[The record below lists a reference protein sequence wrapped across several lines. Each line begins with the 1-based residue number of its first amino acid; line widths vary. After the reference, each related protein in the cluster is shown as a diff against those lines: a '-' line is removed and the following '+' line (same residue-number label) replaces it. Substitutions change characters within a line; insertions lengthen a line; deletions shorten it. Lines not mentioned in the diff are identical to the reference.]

1 MKKLA
6 TLAIMLIAASSASA
20 QLYIGG
26 SFGLNRDM
34 SENQTEFSILPE
46 IGCNLNKTW
55 AVGAAFGYQHM
66 YNDGISSNIGVINPY
81 ARYTWF
87 RTDNKL
93 ISLFVDG
100 GVDMSFGA
108 TKYRKISSDTLFA
121 FGIGF
126 KPGISINPT
135 DKFSIVAHI
144 GELGYWGANDA
155 GKAAGLTSHWGLNFS
170 TLNLNIGFYYNF

>member
-6 TLAIMLIAASSASA
+6 TLAIMLIAAISASA

-66 YNDGISSNIGVINPY
+66 YNDGISSN

-87 RTDNKL
+87 RTGNKL

>member
-1 MKKLA
+1 MTGVLTCA
-6 TLAIMLIAASSASA
+6 LP
-20 QLYIGG
+20 
-26 SFGLNRDM
+26 
-34 SENQTEFSILPE
+34 IL
-46 IGCNLNKTW
+46 
-55 AVGAAFGYQHM
+55 
-66 YNDGISSNIGVINPY
+66 
-81 ARYTWF
+81 
-87 RTDNKL
+87 
-93 ISLFVDG
+93 
-100 GVDMSFGA
+100 SFGA

>member
-6 TLAIMLIAASSASA
+6 TLAIMLIAAISASA

-87 RTDNKL
+87 RTGNKL

-108 TKYRKISSDTLFA
+108 TKYR
-121 FGIGF
+121 
-126 KPGISINPT
+126 
-135 DKFSIVAHI
+135 
-144 GELGYWGANDA
+144 
-155 GKAAGLTSHWGLNFS
+155 
-170 TLNLNIGFYYNF
+170 